1 MDIKNL
7 TNSVLAG
14 RSNESVK
21 APSKDIESGTNSTS
35 SKNSVDKVTL
45 TDVLSQVRELE
56 TKSQDVNVDNSARI
70 ASIKAAIQE
79 GSYQVD
85 SQRIAEKLIQ
95 TEALFAKA

>member
-1 MDIKNL
+1 MDIKNY
-7 TNSVLAG
+7 TNSVLPG
-14 RSNESVK
+14 RSNDSVK
-21 APSKDIESGTNSTS
+21 TLSKDVEGGTKPTASN
-35 SKNSVDKVTL
+35 KPVDKVTL

-70 ASIKAAIQE
+70 AEIKAAIQE